1 MSYPKVA
8 LNKKYI
14 LISTSDHVDVLDGK
28 DDYKKWMILTKILF
42 CFLATDLWKE
52 AKKIRKVPVQELIVD
67 LHIENKGFA
76 FSCYKSI
83 FIYDFEKIDTS
94 NSLFCGTMTK
104 I

>member
-1 MSYPKVA
+1 MLTCGMVR
-8 LNKKYI
+8 
-14 LISTSDHVDVLDGK
+14 
-28 DDYKKWMILTKILF
+28 MILTNSKSSSKELF
-42 CFLATDLWKE
+42 FVATLLWKE

-94 NSLFCGTMTK
+94 NSIFCGTMTK

>member
-1 MSYPKVA
+1 MKNSKSSLKELFFVA
-8 LNKKYI
+8 TL
-14 LISTSDHVDVLDGK
+14 
-28 DDYKKWMILTKILF
+28 
-42 CFLATDLWKE
+42 LWKE

-94 NSLFCGTMTK
+94 NSIFCGTMTK

>member
-1 MSYPKVA
+1 MSQPKVA
-8 LNKKYI
+8 LNKKYL
-14 LISTSDHVDVLDGK
+14 LISTTDHIDVWDGE
-28 DDYKKWMILTKILF
+28 DDYQEIKCPCINYHRF
-42 CFLATDLWKE
+42 PATNLWRE
-52 AKKIRKVPVQELIVD
+52 AKKIRKIPIHELIVD
-67 LHIENKGFA
+67 LHIENKGLA